1 MIINKYLIIYLTTLT
16 LPSIVLCLRKY
27 STARKV
33 KLREEVRNM
42 FQHAYEG
49 YNRHASGYDEL
60 RPLTCDGINT
70 WGSYSLTLIDAL
82 DTLAVMGNYTE
93 FRRVAKLISERKDFD
108 ADINVS
114 VFETNIRIVGGLLSA
129 HLMSHKAGMELEPGW
144 PCNGPL
150 LRLAEDVAKRI
161 LPAFDTKTGMPYG
174 TVNLRHGV
182 PPGETPVT
190 CTAGVGTFIIE
201 FGALSRLTGDPIYEE
216 VALNAIYSLWEHRSP
231 IGLLGNHIDVQTGRW
246 TAQDAGIGAGV
257 DSFFEYLVKGS
268 IMLNRP
274 DLLEMFHEGRAK
286 IDKYMK
292 RDDWY
297 VWVGMNK
304 GQVTLPVFQSLE
316 AYWPGVLSLI
326 GDISPAMKTL
336 HTYHTVWRQ
345 YGFLP
350 EFYNI
355 PAAEA
360 GANRESYP
368 LRPELAESAMYLHR
382 ATKDPFPLEVGED
395 MITSIQYSA
404 KTSCGYATIRNVRDH
419 RKDNRMESFF
429 LSETTKYLYLLFD
442 ENNFLHNDG
451 GHGTLHETPNGMC
464 IIDAGG
470 YIFNTEGHPIDPS
483 ALQCC
488 HELPGKGMFG
498 DFDFSSYEKDLRM
511 HNERQRR
518 KEELEKQKK
527 YTCPESKIQFDTK
540 RTDEKLSIDIEVVD
554 TKESGVD
561 LANEMLENFKKIQ
574 NEALN
579 PQHQFED
586 FSIKDI
592 LEAMEEVSTIDE
604 MPTAL
609 LDFMKTRI
617 IDPAKIRHLFQI
629 NSSTLM
635 EMDLSK
641 PRSIWSL
648 YVEQHKLRA
657 NIVVVETLNLQ
668 KFDKYQN
675 ETHAVLNEILELLN
689 TTLMDLEKLVN
700 SSRVLRIILTAQQWY
715 RTKMTNASD
724 MLEFTRLF
732 AIDSKDETNFPALLE
747 AKKKLA
753 SLPILDVPK
762 EHSIDLELFEKL
774 NKLARFKKRMIDTF
788 QKLQSLIESNDKET
802 KEVDEEQSTTSQ
814 PSALTEEEE
823 NKSTKDNIV
832 PKNDD
837 LISVDSERTSAEEET
852 TDAPSS
858 PEKYFKQ
865 KPADSTGE
873 ETTNNSIL
881 TDFVHSIIKSTL
893 PQKPKFDEQMF
904 LKRIRAQGIYMN
916 REQKYEL
923 LSCKAPKFLERF
935 AHRYQVV

>member
-1 MIINKYLIIYLTTLT
+1 MIVNNIFIIYLALT
-16 LPSIVLCLRKY
+16 LPSIVLCVRKY
-27 STARKV
+27 STARKI
-33 KLREEVRNM
+33 KLREEVRGM

-49 YNRHASGYDEL
+49 YLRHASDYDEL

-82 DTLAVMGNYTE
+82 DTLAVMGNFTE
-93 FRRVAKLISERKDFD
+93 FRRVARLIIERMNFD
-108 ADINVS
+108 TDINVS

-129 HLMSHKAGMELEPGW
+129 HLMSHKAGLELEPGW

-150 LRLAEDVAKRI
+150 LRLAEDVAKRL
-161 LPAFDTKTGMPYG
+161 LPAFDSKTGMPYG

-182 PPGETPVT
+182 PPGETSVT

-216 VALNAIYSLWEHRSP
+216 VALNAIYSLWEHRSS

-274 DLLEMFHEGRAK
+274 DLLELFHKGRKK

-336 HTYHTVWRQ
+336 HTYHSVWRQ

-360 GANRESYP
+360 GSNRESYP
-368 LRPELAESAMYLHR
+368 LRPELAESAMYLYR
-382 ATKDPFPLEVGED
+382 ATKDPYLLEVGED
-395 MITSIQYSA
+395 MVTSIEYSA

-442 ENNFLHNDG
+442 EDNFLHNNG
-451 GHGTLHETPNGMC
+451 GHGRLFETPNGVC
-464 IIDAGG
+464 IIESGG

-488 HELPGKGMFG
+488 HDQPGKDLFAE
-498 DFDFSSYEKDLRM
+498 FDLANFHRDVLK
-511 HNERQRR
+511 HNE
-518 KEELEKQKK
+518 LEQHKVQEDKMAK
-527 YTCPESKIQFDTK
+527 YNCPEVSRTIDNK
-540 RTDEKLSIDIEVVD
+540 RTEANLSIDIEVLD
-554 TKESGVD
+554 TNESGTD

-574 NEALN
+574 DEALN
-579 PQHQFED
+579 LQNHIEPFY
-586 FSIKDI
+586 IRDI
-592 LEAMEEVSTIDE
+592 IEAINEVNTIDE

-609 LDFMKTRI
+609 LAFMENHI
-617 IDPAKIRHLFQI
+617 IDPEKIRHLFQI
-629 NSSTLM
+629 NSSALT
-635 EMDLSK
+635 EIDLSK

-648 YVEQHKLRA
+648 YMEQHRLRA

-675 ETHAVLNEILELLN
+675 ETHATVNEILRLLN
-689 TTLMDLEKLVN
+689 ASILDLDKLVN
-700 SSRVLRIILTAQQWY
+700 SSRVLRIILLAQQWY
-715 RTKMTNASD
+715 RTKMSNPSD

-732 AIDSKDETNFPALLE
+732 AVDSKDENTFQDLIE
-747 AKKKLA
+747 SKKKLS
-753 SLPILDVPK
+753 SLPDPDVPTSN
-762 EHSIDLELFEKL
+762 SIDLDLFEKL
-774 NKLARFKKRMIDTF
+774 IKLVRFKKRMIDTF
-788 QKLQSLIESNDKET
+788 QKLQSLIDSNEKKDSAHSTPSPTNLKEH
-802 KEVDEEQSTTSQ
+802 DSGEEFDDTTTS
-814 PSALTEEEE
+814 
-823 NKSTKDNIV
+823 
-832 PKNDD
+832 KNDE
-837 LISVDSERTSAEEET
+837 LISIDSKRSSSKEET
-852 TDAPSS
+852 STETSPSQF
-858 PEKYFKQ
+858 FKQ
-865 KPADSTGE
+865 KPDAVGE
-873 ETTNNSIL
+873 ESTNNSIL
-881 TDFVHSIIKSTL
+881 TEFVHSIIKSTL
-893 PQKPKFDEQMF
+893 PAKPKFDEQMF
-904 LKRIRAQGIYMN
+904 LKKIRSQGVYMN
-916 REQKYEL
+916 RSQKYEL
-923 LSCKAPKFLERF
+923 LTCKAPKFAERF
-935 AHRYQVV
+935 AYRYEVV